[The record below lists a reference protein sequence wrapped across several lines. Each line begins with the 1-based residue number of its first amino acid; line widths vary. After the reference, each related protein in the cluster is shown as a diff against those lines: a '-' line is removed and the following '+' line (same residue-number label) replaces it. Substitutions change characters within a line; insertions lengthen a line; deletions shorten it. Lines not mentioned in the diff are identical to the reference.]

1 MNLNQLSV
9 KAKLTGAFGVLAAL
23 VLLVSGLSLKALSDS
38 NERFSS
44 YISGINTRADMAAG
58 VRTAVDRRAIAARN
72 LVLVTRPADLEI
84 EKTAVTQAHE
94 DVKTRLRKLNDII
107 TDASASPKEREFVD
121 EINRVESLYG
131 PVALAIVDLALNSK
145 HDAAIT
151 KMNDE
156 CRPLLAALVKATKAY
171 ADYTNDR
178 ESQLVQQSAE
188 HYAGQRN
195 VLITICLAAVLVA
208 ALAGLLI
215 TRNLLRAL
223 GAEPA
228 ALGDVTQRVAG
239 GDLSPVPGAQN
250 APAGSV
256 LASMGEMQASLVRL
270 IGQVR
275 TAADSIATGSSQI
288 ASGNV
293 DLSSRTEQQAASLQE
308 TAASM
313 EELTST
319 VKQNA
324 ESAQQA
330 SSLSANASEVAGR
343 GNQVVS
349 QVVDTMGEISTSS
362 TKIADITGI
371 IEGIA
376 FQTNILALN
385 AAVEAARAGEQGR
398 GFAVVASEVRS
409 LAQRSSSA
417 AKEIKDLINASVQKI
432 QDGSSLA
439 NEAGK
444 TMSEVTHAVA
454 RVTDIMGEIAAASTE
469 QSRGIEQVN
478 QAITQMDEVTQ
489 QNSALVEEAAAAS
502 KSLEDQG
509 RQLNQAISFFRLDA
523 GAITPA
529 TGGSASPANR
539 PVARAAR
546 PATGQPAAPTR
557 PVAVPV
563 FMAPA
568 AATAGKGQGWDAF

>member
-1 MNLNQLSV
+1 MNLSNLSV
-9 KAKLTGAFGVLAAL
+9 RAKLTGAFGVLAAI
-23 VLLVSGLSLKALSDS
+23 VLIVSGIALKALNDA
-38 NERFSS
+38 NDRFSGFV
-44 YISGINTRADMAAG
+44 SGINARAAMAES
-58 VRTAVDRRAIAARN
+58 VRTAVDDRAIAVRN
-72 LVLVTRPADLEI
+72 LVLVTTPADVEV
-84 EKTAVTQAHE
+84 EKTAVSDAEHRVEENLQKFNAM
-94 DVKTRLRKLNDII
+94 V
-107 TDASASPKEREFVD
+107 ASAQDMSDKARSAAA
-121 EINRVESLYG
+121 EISRIEALYR
-131 PVALAIVDLALNSK
+131 PVALEIDRLALSNQR
-145 HDAAIT
+145 DAAVAEIDT
-151 KMNDE
+151 K
-156 CRPLLAALVKATKAY
+156 CRPLLSALIKAAN
-171 ADYTNDR
+171 DYEAVTHEHAVQMVQ
-178 ESQLVQQSAE
+178 ESGEQFAR
-188 HYAGQRN
+188 QRN
-195 VLITICLAAVLVA
+195 LLIAICLAAV
-208 ALAGLLI
+208 ALAVVAGVMI
-215 TRNLLRAL
+215 TRGLLRAL
-223 GAEPA
+223 GAEPG
-228 ALGDVTQRVAG
+228 ALGEVTHRVAG
-239 GDLSPVPGAQN
+239 GDLSPVVGAKS

-256 LASMGEMQASLVRL
+256 LASMGEMQASLVSL
-270 IGQVR
+270 IGRVR

-308 TAASM
+308 TASSM

-324 ESAQQA
+324 ENAQQA
-330 SSLSANASEVAGR
+330 SSLSANASEVALK
-343 GNQVVS
+343 GNKVVG

-432 QDGSSLA
+432 QDGSMLA

-444 TMSEVTHAVA
+444 TMSEVTQAVS

-489 QNSALVEEAAAAS
+489 QNAALVEEAAAAS

-509 RQLNQAISFFRLDA
+509 RQLNDAISFFRMDA
-523 GAITPA
+523 GAVSLVMGGAASAANRPMPRTQLARPTARKAAAPA
-529 TGGSASPANR
+529 RPAAALASPAGALNSE
-539 PVARAAR
+539 
-546 PATGQPAAPTR
+546 
-557 PVAVPV
+557 
-563 FMAPA
+563 
-568 AATAGKGQGWDAF
+568 GWDTF

>member
-9 KAKLTGAFGVLAAL
+9 KARLAWAFGVLAAL
-23 VLLVSGLSLKALSDS
+23 VLVVSGLSLKALSDS
-38 NERFSS
+38 NDRFSA
-44 YISGINTRADMAAG
+44 YISGANAREDAVVS
-58 VRTAVDRRAIAARN
+58 VRTAVDRRAVAARN
-72 LVLVTRPADLEI
+72 LVLVTKPEDLAV
-84 EKTAVTQAHE
+84 EKAAVTQAHE
-94 DVKTRLRKLNDII
+94 DVATHLRRLNEMIA
-107 TDASASPKEREFVD
+107 TASDVSPQAREFVA

-131 PVALAIVDLALNSK
+131 PVALAIVELALNGK
-145 HDAAIT
+145 RDAAIA

-171 ADYTNDR
+171 ADYTSSR
-178 ESQLVQQSAE
+178 ESQLVKEAAE
-188 HYAGQRN
+188 HYASQRN
-195 VLITICLAAVLVA
+195 VIVAICLAAALAA
-208 ALAGLLI
+208 ALAGVLI
-215 TRNLLRAL
+215 TRSLTRAL

-228 ALGDVTQRVAG
+228 ALGEVTQRVAG

-275 TAADSIATGSSQI
+275 ASADSIATGSGQI

-313 EELTST
+313 EELTAT

-324 ESAQQA
+324 ENAQQA

-343 GNQVVS
+343 GNEVVS

-409 LAQRSSSA
+409 LAQRSSGA

-432 QDGSSLA
+432 QNGSSLA
-439 NEAGK
+439 NQAGK
-444 TMSEVTHAVA
+444 TMSEVTQAVA

-489 QNSALVEEAAAAS
+489 QNAALVEEAAAAS

-523 GAITPA
+523 QTATHA
-529 TGGSASPANR
+529 TGGSASPSNLPAT
-539 PVARAAR
+539 RAAR
-546 PATGQPAAPTR
+546 PATR
-557 PVAVPV
+557 K
-563 FMAPA
+563 
-568 AATAGKGQGWDAF
+568 AATPARPATVPSLAGASATAAHSEGWDAF